1 MMGSLMYF
9 NFYLTRYVNLYIYIF
24 FKCLQRPCPEQSASF
39 LSKLF
44 FAWFDPLAW
53 RGFRKPLETKDLWN
67 MNPED
72 TSKEVVPKFDK
83 YWEETLRKT
92 SK

>member
-1 MMGSLMYF
+1 
-9 NFYLTRYVNLYIYIF
+9 
-24 FKCLQRPCPEQSASF
+24 

-44 FAWFDPLAW
+44 FAWFDALAW

-72 TSKEVVPKFDK
+72 TSKEVVPLFDK

>member
-1 MMGSLMYF
+1 MQ
-9 NFYLTRYVNLYIYIF
+9 
-24 FKCLQRPCPEQSASF
+24 KPCPEQSASF
-39 LSKLF
+39 LSKIF

-53 RGFRKPLETKDLWN
+53 KGFRKPLETKDLWS

-72 TSKEVVPKFDK
+72 TASEVVPVFDK
-83 YWEETLRKT
+83 HWEKTLRKS